1 MIRETCNILKRKNG
15 FTLVE
20 LIVVMGIIGILFL
33 ALGSFLITN
42 VRIFNRAETQT
53 EVQNQAQIAMDGITD
68 CFIPARGISD
78 SVSPNPTYSGTI
90 FDNIIMRNENSTETT
105 VSYDSANELL
115 KTKTGATTRILATNV
130 TAFNIEPLSPAL
142 PNSFSDCIGFRITL
156 TVTINEQKVDL
167 VNEVYFRNR
176 V

>member
-1 MIRETCNILKRKNG
+1 MIREVSSNFKSKKG

-20 LIVVMGIIGILFL
+20 LIVVMGVIGILFL

-42 VRIFNRAETQT
+42 VQIFNRAETQT
-53 EVQNQAQIAMDGITD
+53 EVQNQAQIAMDTVTEGLIETS
-68 CFIPARGISD
+68 GLSD
-78 SVSPNPTYSGTI
+78 SVSPNPTYDGGV
-90 FDNIIMRNENSTETT
+90 FDNVVMRTEGSLETT
-105 VSYDSANELL
+105 LSYDAANRVL
-115 KTKTGATTRILATNV
+115 KAKIGGTTHIIASNV
-130 TAFNIEPLSPAL
+130 TAFNIEPISPAL
-142 PNSFSDCIGFRITL
+142 PNTFSDCIGFRISL